1 MTFSLSVA
9 EAMAVLMQYRY
20 LVLFPLVVF
29 EGPIVSVLAGFL
41 ATLGIFNFFL
51 AFFVVVTGDITGDL
65 AHYAIGRW
73 GRKKFIDRWGKY
85 LGITSE
91 RVLRIEKHFEKHKI
105 KTLLIGK
112 ISHGIGGI
120 PLVAA
125 GIARMPIGEFFL
137 INLAATLPKSLALL
151 LVGYFFGQAAAK
163 INSIFEGVAF
173 FMAGILILFFIAYYF
188 YRSRKNENTL

>member
-1 MTFSLSVA
+1 LSVA